1 MVTGSGQRDGEG
13 NTGEAIQVGIDE
25 KLGWWLA
32 PDGNWYPPEL
42 HAGHGASPA
51 GPSTTV
57 LSCIRPMGPRS
68 RFEPLHF
75 GGTCVNCGARINPHE
90 EGWNDPD
97 IDKLMCARCWPA
109 VVASHPSAAGRP
121 PDTAASTRSASP
133 LRSDPRWRSGAV
145 GEYLMAIRLHRDLGD
160 RAVVLSNRRVPHSP
174 AAIDNIVVASSGVW
188 VIDSKKMHGLIEYR
202 DVSGRQGRDRRLLIG
217 GHDRTA
223 MVDRLY
229 DYVIPVA
236 KLVLEPS
243 VPVHG
248 AIAIVEGHWGS
259 PTKLLTRRP
268 YRHEGV
274 WILWPA
280 ALIQKIEE
288 PGPLTA
294 DEVLTIGAKL
304 DRALP
309 RR

>member
-1 MVTGSGQRDGEG
+1 M
-13 NTGEAIQVGIDE
+13 GIDE
-25 KLGWWLA
+25 RPGWWLA
-32 PDGNWYPPEL
+32 PDGNWYPPEVQ
-42 HAGHGASPA
+42 AGRRSAAS
-51 GPSTTV
+51 GDESGTV
-57 LSCIRPMGPRS
+57 LSRIRPMGPRS

-75 GGTCVNCGARINPHE
+75 GGTCVNCGARIRPHE
-90 EGWNDPD
+90 EGWTDPD
-97 IDKLMCARCWPA
+97 IDRLMCAACWPA
-109 VVASHPSAAGRP
+109 VVASHPSAASVGSDPTISTP
-121 PDTAASTRSASP
+121 PR
-133 LRSDPRWRSGAV
+133 RSDPRWRSGAV

-174 AAIDNIVVASSGVW
+174 AVVDNIVVASSGVW
-188 VIDSKKMHGLIEYR
+188 IIDAKKMHGLIEYR
-202 DVSGRQGRDRRLLIG
+202 DVSARRGEDRRLLIG

-236 KLVLEPS
+236 KLVVEPT
-243 VPVHG
+243 VPVVG
-248 AIAIVEGHWGS
+248 AIAIVEGNWGS

-280 ALIQKIEE
+280 ALIQKIEA
-288 PGPLTA
+288 PGPLA
-294 DEVLTIGAKL
+294 PDDVLAIGARL